1 LIKKLFMANYPLN
14 ISHFIVEWGG
24 ISLGF
29 MEVIGLGASV
39 EVIEFRDGSSPESAL
54 QKMPGLKK
62 YENIIFKRVMSKND
76 NDFYN
81 WFSTIQMNTVERRD
95 IAISLL
101 DEGHNPI
108 VRWKLKNAFPVRIEY
123 STLNSTLS
131 APATELIEVAHEG
144 ITVEMN

>member
-1 LIKKLFMANYPLN
+1 MANYPLN

-62 YENIIFKRVMSKND
+62 YENIIFKRVMNKND
-76 NDFYN
+76 NEFYN
-81 WFSTIQMNTVERRD
+81 WFNTIQMSTVERRD
-95 IAISLL
+95 IVISLL
-101 DEGHNPI
+101 DEVHNP
-108 VRWKLKNAFPVRIEY
+108 VVGWKLKKAFPVRIEY
-123 STLNSTLS
+123 STLNSTGNE
-131 APATELIEVAHEG
+131 PMIEVIEVAHEG